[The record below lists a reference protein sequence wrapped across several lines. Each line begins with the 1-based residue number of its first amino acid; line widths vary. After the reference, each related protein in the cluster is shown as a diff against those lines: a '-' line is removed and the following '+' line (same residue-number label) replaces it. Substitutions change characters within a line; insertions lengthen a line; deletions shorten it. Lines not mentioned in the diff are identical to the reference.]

1 MKSIDLSGAISAAAV
16 VAAIPAVADAT
27 AVIGFFSAIISAG
40 LTLVAL
46 IFRVADIIRRVKV
59 GKLTAEKAAEE
70 SAAAA
75 EQSQT
80 VENRLQEE

>member
-1 MKSIDLSGAISAAAV
+1 MRSIDISGAISAAAV

-46 IFRVADIIRRVKV
+46 IFRVADIIRRVKA
-59 GKLTAEKAAEE
+59 GKLSADKAAEE
-70 SAAAA
+70 
-75 EQSQT
+75 
-80 VENRLQEE
+80 VEKLKEGLKK

>member
-46 IFRVADIIRRVKV
+46 IFRVADIIRRVKG
-59 GKLTAEKAAEE
+59 GKLTPDKAAEE
-70 SAAAA
+70 
-75 EQSQT
+75 
-80 VENRLQEE
+80 VEKLKGDLKK

>member
-46 IFRVADIIRRVKV
+46 IFRVADIIRRVKA
-59 GKLTAEKAAEE
+59 GKLSAEKAAEE
-70 SAAAA
+70 
-75 EQSQT
+75 
-80 VENRLQEE
+80 VEKLKGGLKK

>member
-1 MKSIDLSGAISAAAV
+1 MKPIDLSGAISAAAV
-16 VAAIPAVADAT
+16 VAAMPAIAAAT

-46 IFRVADIIRRVKV
+46 IFRVADIVRRVKA

-70 SAAAA
+70 
-75 EQSQT
+75 
-80 VENRLQEE
+80 VEKLKGDLKK

>member
-46 IFRVADIIRRVKV
+46 IFRVADIIRRVKA
-59 GKLTAEKAAEE
+59 GKLSPDKAAEE
-70 SAAAA
+70 
-75 EQSQT
+75 
-80 VENRLQEE
+80 VEKLKGDLKK

>member
-46 IFRVADIIRRVKV
+46 IFRVADIVRRVKA
-59 GKLTAEKAAEE
+59 GKLSTDKAAEE
-70 SAAAA
+70 
-75 EQSQT
+75 
-80 VENRLQEE
+80 VEKLKGDLKK

>member
-1 MKSIDLSGAISAAAV
+1 MKPIDLSGAISAAAV

-46 IFRVADIIRRVKV
+46 IFRVADIIRRVKA
-59 GKLTAEKAAEE
+59 GKLVPDKASEEIEKIKEG
-70 SAAAA
+70 
-75 EQSQT
+75 
-80 VENRLQEE
+80 LKK

>member
-46 IFRVADIIRRVKV
+46 IFRVADIVRRVKA
-59 GKLTAEKAAEE
+59 GKLDPDKAAEE
-70 SAAAA
+70 
-75 EQSQT
+75 
-80 VENRLQEE
+80 VEKLKERLKK

>member
-46 IFRVADIIRRVKV
+46 IFRVADIIRRVKA
-59 GKLTAEKAAEE
+59 GKLTADKAAEE
-70 SAAAA
+70 
-75 EQSQT
+75 
-80 VENRLQEE
+80 VEKLKEGIKK

>member
-46 IFRVADIIRRVKV
+46 VFRVADIIRRVKA
-59 GKLTAEKAAEE
+59 GKLSADKAAEE
-70 SAAAA
+70 
-75 EQSQT
+75 
-80 VENRLQEE
+80 VEKLKGDLKK

>member
-46 IFRVADIIRRVKV
+46 IFRVADIVRRVKS
-59 GKLTAEKAAEE
+59 GKLSADKAAEE
-70 SAAAA
+70 
-75 EQSQT
+75 
-80 VENRLQEE
+80 VEKLKERLKK

>member
-46 IFRVADIIRRVKV
+46 IFRVADIIRRVKA
-59 GKLTAEKAAEE
+59 GKLSTDKAAEE
-70 SAAAA
+70 
-75 EQSQT
+75 
-80 VENRLQEE
+80 VEKLKEGLKK

>member
-46 IFRVADIIRRVKV
+46 IFRVVDIIRRMKA
-59 GKLTAEKAAEE
+59 GKLAPEKAAEE
-70 SAAAA
+70 
-75 EQSQT
+75 
-80 VENRLQEE
+80 VEKLKGDLKK

>member
-1 MKSIDLSGAISAAAV
+1 MKSIDLSGALSAAAV

-46 IFRVADIIRRVKV
+46 IFRVADIIRRVKA

-70 SAAAA
+70 
-75 EQSQT
+75 
-80 VENRLQEE
+80 VEKLKGGLKK

>member
-46 IFRVADIIRRVKV
+46 IFRVADIVRRVKA
-59 GKLTAEKAAEE
+59 GKLSADKAAEE
-70 SAAAA
+70 
-75 EQSQT
+75 
-80 VENRLQEE
+80 VEKLKGDLKK

>member
-46 IFRVADIIRRVKV
+46 VFRVADIVRRVKA
-59 GKLTAEKAAEE
+59 GKLSADKAAEE
-70 SAAAA
+70 
-75 EQSQT
+75 
-80 VENRLQEE
+80 VEKLKEGIKK

>member
-70 SAAAA
+70 
-75 EQSQT
+75 
-80 VENRLQEE
+80 VEKLKGDLKK

>member
-16 VAAIPAVADAT
+16 VVAIPAVADAT

-46 IFRVADIIRRVKV
+46 IFRVASIIRRVKG
-59 GKLTAEKAAEE
+59 GKLSPGKAAEE
-70 SAAAA
+70 
-75 EQSQT
+75 
-80 VENRLQEE
+80 VEKLKGSLKK

>member
-1 MKSIDLSGAISAAAV
+1 MKSIDLPGAISAAAV

-46 IFRVADIIRRVKV
+46 IFRVADIIRRVNA
-59 GKLTAEKAAEE
+59 GKLSSGKAAEE
-70 SAAAA
+70 
-75 EQSQT
+75 
-80 VENRLQEE
+80 VEKLKEGLKK

>member
-46 IFRVADIIRRVKV
+46 IFRVADIIRRVKA

-70 SAAAA
+70 
-75 EQSQT
+75 
-80 VENRLQEE
+80 VEKLKEGLKK

>member
-16 VAAIPAVADAT
+16 VAAIPAVADAP

-46 IFRVADIIRRVKV
+46 IFRVADIIRRVKG
-59 GKLTAEKAAEE
+59 GKLSADKAAEE
-70 SAAAA
+70 
-75 EQSQT
+75 
-80 VENRLQEE
+80 VEKLKGDLKK